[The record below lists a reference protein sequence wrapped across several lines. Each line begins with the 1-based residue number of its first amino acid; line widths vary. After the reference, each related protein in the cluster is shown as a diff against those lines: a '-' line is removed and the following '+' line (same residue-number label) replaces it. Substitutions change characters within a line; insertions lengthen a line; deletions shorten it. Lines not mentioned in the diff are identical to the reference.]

1 MKSKKILTLIFAVL
15 LVFSL
20 FGCGKKEPVADVE
33 PQDTVEQEKLPSIV
47 AEKDTPKQEPVELT
61 QEELHALFKKEYEF
75 FKWAKANLY
84 DDQYQEYYLKLPAR
98 EIGTQ
103 TDANVYADI
112 EKEVAKPEYEGKIL
126 PDDGFEQY
134 VEWRKSLESTNSSIS
149 NSAGGQQASSGSSDD
164 VSGVGGTRQPMSQ
177 DELDEKLNESSL
189 EEDYGSPSYG
199 VTGSKNFGGSGQN
212 GDPTAN
218 IRDGSGAT
226 ETSGE
231 HSDIEEYAPPS
242 YEIIG

>member
-20 FGCGKKEPVADVE
+20 FGCGKKEPVADIE
-33 PQDTVEQEKLPSIV
+33 PQDTVEQEKL
-47 AEKDTPKQEPVELT
+47 TPVVTEEEEKQEPVELT
-61 QEELHALFKKEYEF
+61 QEELHALFKKEYDTERY
-75 FKWAKANLY
+75 AKSNLY
-84 DDQYQEYYLKLPAR
+84 ADQYKDFYMKLPAR

-103 TDANVYADI
+103 VDANVYSYI
-112 EKEVAKPEYEGKIL
+112 ESAVKGAEYEGKIL

-177 DELDEKLNESSL
+177 DELDEKLNESLSGG
-189 EEDYGSPSYG
+189 DFGNPSYG
-199 VTGSKNFGGSGQN
+199 VTGSENFGGTGQN

-218 IRDGSGAT
+218 IRNGAGAT
-226 ETSGE
+226 EIPGGGLIR
-231 HSDIEEYAPPS
+231 DEYETPS
-242 YEIIG
+242 YEIVG

>member
-1 MKSKKILTLIFAVL
+1 MKSKKMLTLIFAVL

-20 FGCGKKEPVADVE
+20 FGCGKKEPVEDVD
-33 PQDTVEQEKLPSIV
+33 PQDATEQE
-47 AEKDTPKQEPVELT
+47 ELT
-61 QEELHALFKKEYEF
+61 PVVTGKEKPQEEVPLTTEELHALFKKEYEF

-134 VEWRKSLESTNSSIS
+134 VAWREALE
-149 NSAGGQQASSGSSDD
+149 SGSSGNSQ
-164 VSGVGGTRQPMSQ
+164 SGNNFGNTGNTG
-177 DELDEKLNESSL
+177 N
-189 EEDYGSPSYG
+189 
-199 VTGSKNFGGSGQN
+199 TGSETQKPSGGSSNN
-212 GDPTAN
+212 GESY
-218 IRDGSGAT
+218 GSGAGIAPGFEVEHEVGENEKGGELKN
-226 ETSGE
+226 ETYE
-231 HSDIEEYAPPS
+231 TPS
-242 YEIIG
+242 YEMIG

>member
-20 FGCGKKEPVADVE
+20 FGCGKKEPVEDVD
-33 PQDTVEQEKLPSIV
+33 PQDATEQE
-47 AEKDTPKQEPVELT
+47 ELT
-61 QEELHALFKKEYEF
+61 PVVTGKEKPQEEVPLTTEELHALFKKEYEF

-177 DELDEKLNESSL
+177 DELDEKLNESLSGG
-189 EEDYGSPSYG
+189 DFGNPSYG
-199 VTGSKNFGGSGQN
+199 VTGSENFGGTGQN

>member
-20 FGCGKKEPVADVE
+20 FGCGKKEPVADVD
-33 PQDTVEQEKLPSIV
+33 PQDTTEQEEL
-47 AEKDTPKQEPVELT
+47 TPVVTEGEEKQEPVELT

-212 GDPTAN
+212 VDDTAH

-226 ETSGE
+226 KSEGARSDDKEYET
-231 HSDIEEYAPPS
+231 PS